1 MQGLLISPRVLV
13 NLLNNIYRGMAL
25 DKNIYAEPFT
35 FDPTRFLPQPHGRGE
50 PYPLSNFG
58 FGRRY
63 ICFFHYTLHH
73 DMVSTLKTEF
83 VQVVILQKKAF
94 G

>member
-1 MQGLLISPRVLV
+1 MQGLLTSPRVLV
-13 NLLNNIYRGMAL
+13 NLLSSIYRGMAL
-25 DKNIYAEPFT
+25 DKNIYADPFT
-35 FDPTRFLPQPHGRGE
+35 FDPTRFLPQPLGRGE
-50 PYPLSNFG
+50 PYPSSNFG

-63 ICFFHYTLHH
+63 IYFFNYTLHH
-73 DMVSTLKTEF
+73 DMVSTLKKEF

>member
-1 MQGLLISPRVLV
+1 MQGLLTSPRVLV
-13 NLLNNIYRGMAL
+13 NLLSNIYRGMAL
-25 DKNIYAEPFT
+25 DKNVYADPFT
-35 FDPTRFLPQPHGRGE
+35 FDPTRFLPQPLGRGE
-50 PYPLSNFG
+50 PFPLSNFG

-63 ICFFHYTLHH
+63 TYFFST
-73 DMVSTLKTEF
+73 MMQWSQTLKKEF